1 MMVICIKNNIEE
13 SRYLITTIE
22 ERKSSEDYRLAFA
35 SSYTF
40 MSSDLKLKQ
49 QVMNDIDINHIQYDL
64 TWRQENVGGC
74 WVNYDQNRFEEWF
87 EGR

>member
-1 MMVICIKNNIEE
+1 
-13 SRYLITTIE
+13 
-22 ERKSSEDYRLAFA
+22 
-35 SSYTF
+35 